1 MSKRTKLLKSRMVKE
16 GIRQAQKHAI
26 PVIKKEIAKRKGTFK
41 K

>member
-1 MSKRTKLLKSRMVKE
+1 MSKLTKLLKSRMVKE
-16 GIRQAQKHAI
+16 GIRQAQKHAV